1 MPAII
6 TSKFRF
12 HNAEQFKESFS
23 ESAATNYY
31 LYIGRPSAFATGTT
45 GGTDA
50 APPTPVDARK
60 TEAFQ
65 WDDMMAAKKIDATG
79 VTHAVPRRD
88 LDISGSTIYD
98 MYRPDY
104 SASKTATSGATN
116 LFDSSF
122 YFMTSA
128 YRVYKVLNNA
138 VNGTAAAWSG
148 TEGTPTSTSAS
159 PITAGNY
166 TIKYMYTLSTTQ
178 VQNFLTP
185 DFIPAP
191 TAPESGIALAD
202 GRLDTIVVTNVGASS
217 GVGSSADVV
226 VYNVPIRG
234 DGAGGL
240 ASVTIGGTTDS
251 ANTGPVSYT
260 HLRAHET

>member
-6 TSKFRF
+6 TTKFRF

-104 SASKTATSGATN
+104 SASKTATRLTSGRSKPSLNKFIPTN
-116 LFDSSF
+116 ASK
-122 YFMTSA
+122 A
-128 YRVYKVLNNA
+128 PILN
-138 VNGTAAAWSG
+138 SLR
-148 TEGTPTSTSAS
+148 
-159 PITAGNY
+159 
-166 TIKYMYTLSTTQ
+166 MCTLSR
-178 VQNFLTP
+178 VLISECKYLTRI
-185 DFIPAP
+185 FIVA
-191 TAPESGIALAD
+191 I
-202 GRLDTIVVTNVGASS
+202 
-217 GVGSSADVV
+217 
-226 VYNVPIRG
+226 
-234 DGAGGL
+234 
-240 ASVTIGGTTDS
+240 
-251 ANTGPVSYT
+251 
-260 HLRAHET
+260 

>member
-88 LDISGSTIYD
+88 LDISGKFFFNCL
-98 MYRPDY
+98 Y
-104 SASKTATSGATN
+104 S
-116 LFDSSF
+116 F
-122 YFMTSA
+122 
-128 YRVYKVLNNA
+128 
-138 VNGTAAAWSG
+138 
-148 TEGTPTSTSAS
+148 
-159 PITAGNY
+159 
-166 TIKYMYTLSTTQ
+166 
-178 VQNFLTP
+178 
-185 DFIPAP
+185 
-191 TAPESGIALAD
+191 
-202 GRLDTIVVTNVGASS
+202 TIVCLYIFQFLIPLEN
-217 GVGSSADVV
+217 GSSKLSLK
-226 VYNVPIRG
+226 NFI
-234 DGAGGL
+234 
-240 ASVTIGGTTDS
+240 
-251 ANTGPVSYT
+251 
-260 HLRAHET
+260 